1 MIQQNTTFE
10 IIERVRARGWALF
23 DSDELPL
30 RSWDDRAVL
39 DSIGLRPT
47 ASRAAAA
54 SLRPRTAETARR
66 PSLTA
71 RYGIGAFPAH
81 ADGAHLPVPPRFV
94 LLRCKADEQ
103 GRPTLLYPWHEID
116 CSPDLSHALLREV
129 FAFKNGACSF
139 VDSVLSG
146 ERQFVRL
153 DPGCM
158 IPLTRGAR
166 HLLDWI
172 ARAIAASQ
180 AVTVEWRPGRSLLFD
195 NWRVL
200 HGRGLAQRIGE
211 RTLIRTT
218 YDVL

>member
-1 MIQQNTTFE
+1 
-10 IIERVRARGWALF
+10 
-23 DSDELPL
+23 
-30 RSWDDRAVL
+30 
-39 DSIGLRPT
+39 
-47 ASRAAAA
+47 
-54 SLRPRTAETARR
+54 
-66 PSLTA
+66 
-71 RYGIGAFPAH
+71 
-81 ADGAHLPVPPRFV
+81 
-94 LLRCKADEQ
+94 
-103 GRPTLLYPWHEID
+103 
-116 CSPDLSHALLREV
+116 
-129 FAFKNGACSF
+129 
-139 VDSVLSG
+139 
-146 ERQFVRL
+146 
-153 DPGCM
+153 M